1 MKGAQPKAERQCID
15 CPTVFIGVSQQRRC
29 DACRHKR
36 KKLWDSQQ
44 HKKDGP
50 YIDAPPEMIDRWFD
64 SALAEIRRT
73 KAHRIEEPS
82 WDYRGRYREP

>member
-1 MKGAQPKAERQCID
+1 MKGVQPKGERHCID
-15 CPTVFIGVSQQRRC
+15 CPTIFIGVSQQQRC
-29 DACRHKR
+29 DSCRHKR
-36 KKLWDSQQ
+36 KKLWDAQQ

-50 YIDAPPEMIDRWFD
+50 YLDAAPEVIEQWFA

-73 KAHRIEEPS
+73 KLHRLEEPS